1 MNRLEAERLLS
12 LYSSGELTEDQRR
25 TLMEAV
31 LTDQDIYNAFAEE
44 QVLSELLNDAN
55 FRREVKVVVAPKR
68 SAFAGWKIAIAV
80 AALVFLVLFAGL
92 LRRSMR
98 SEKTVA
104 RGSVPAVTLT
114 PQKPDVIAL
123 LLLPAER
130 ASGVENILRFPPG
143 RHTIQLQVDL
153 EDDAYPQYEAV
164 LETAG
169 RKPVPACG
177 GLRTQRTPGSG
188 RLVIEL
194 SCDSL
199 AAGAYTVTIFGLR
212 ETGPRESAGA
222 YTFRVN

>member
-1 MNRLEAERLLS
+1 MNRVEAERLLS

-55 FRREVKVVVAPKR
+55 FRRQVKVIVAPKR
-68 SAFAGWKIAIAV
+68 SVFASWKIAIAV
-80 AALVFLVLFAGL
+80 AALVLVLFAGL

-104 RGSVPAVTLT
+104 RGSVPAVTVPPQT
-114 PQKPDVIAL
+114 PEVIAL
-123 LLLPAER
+123 LLLPGER

-153 EDDAYPQYEAV
+153 EGDAYPQYEAMLQTV
-164 LETAG
+164 G

-177 GLRTQRTPGSG
+177 ALQTQRTPGSS

-194 SCDSL
+194 NCDSL
-199 AAGAYTVTIFGLR
+199 ATGVYTVTIFGLR
-212 ETGPRESAGA
+212 ETGKRESAGA